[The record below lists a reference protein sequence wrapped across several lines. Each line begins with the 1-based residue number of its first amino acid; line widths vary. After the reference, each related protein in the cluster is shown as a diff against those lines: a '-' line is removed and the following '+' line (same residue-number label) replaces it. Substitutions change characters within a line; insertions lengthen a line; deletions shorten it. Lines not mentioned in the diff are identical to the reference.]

1 MYTGVSAL
9 GATTPEYLSVYF
21 ILGEESV
28 ACCSY
33 CQGGCQLDS
42 SARAA
47 RRSCPPPLTPCSAG
61 RAGAPLLS
69 PTSSLKN
76 HCKRCHRYQ
85 MKGAMFAVCI
95 ELSG

>member
-42 SARAA
+42 SAR
-47 RRSCPPPLTPCSAG
+47 
-61 RAGAPLLS
+61 
-69 PTSSLKN
+69 
-76 HCKRCHRYQ
+76 
-85 MKGAMFAVCI
+85 
-95 ELSG
+95 